1 MRILVYGAGVLGC
14 ELAHVL
20 MQNKKNVVTLLARG
34 EWKEMIDQKGLVI
47 RHWVQRKTTTERKT
61 VDTLAPD
68 DYYDLVFVVVQAGQ
82 LPDVLPVLKANKS
95 QYFVFVGNNP
105 QAKQVLEAMQ
115 RPADKIAFGF
125 QNTAGRRERDRVV
138 SVHTGVGMTVG
149 GATTPLS
156 GTFRTRLK
164 TAFDGAK
171 YKLTFYGDMDE
182 WLKCHIA
189 FVLPAC
195 YVCYACNGDL
205 HRATKQQRGAIL
217 DAAYEGCEMLKALGI
232 KSEFKGGLRVTTPE
246 AMDVVRMVLTGKVS
260 RELVGL
266 INAHGPLAVGLSG
279 EDGGL
284 FSAMQR
290 RPIIDGKSTDIGLVG
305 DVVSVDASAVEDLVA
320 AGRIP
325 VVSSVAPNE
334 EDATEVLNVNADS
347 AAAALAAA
355 VGAHKLVILTDVDG
369 LYADWP
375 DKNSLIGRI
384 GVETLRDMLPDL
396 ESGMRPKMEACVRA
410 IDGGVPQAH
419 VIDGRKPHSILNEI
433 FTSAGIGTMVMPD
446 EGLEMRSS
454 YGY

>member
-47 RHWVQRKTTTERKT
+47 RHWVQRKTTTERIKT

-105 QAKQVLEAMQ
+105 QAKQVLEFMQ

-125 QNTAGRRERDRVV
+125 QGTAGRREHDHVV
-138 SVHTGVGMTVG
+138 SVYASAGMTVG

-189 FVLPAC
+189 LILPAC
-195 YVCYACNGDL
+195 YLCYACSGDL
-205 HRATKQQRGAIL
+205 SKATKEQRDLVL
-217 DAAYEGCEMLKALGI
+217 DAAWEACEMLKAAHIPVDDKENTDCYRAGTPGRRKMDAMVLALCKTPLGRLCV
-232 KSEFKGGLRVTTPE
+232 SDHAMHAVAEMQYLDEAFEGLRARTS
-246 AMDVVRMVLTGKVS
+246 VRMT
-260 RELVGL
+260 
-266 INAHGPLAVGLSG
+266 AW
-279 EDGGL
+279 D
-284 FSAMQR
+284 
-290 RPIIDGKSTDIGLVG
+290 
-305 DVVSVDASAVEDLVA
+305 
-320 AGRIP
+320 
-325 VVSSVAPNE
+325 
-334 EDATEVLNVNADS
+334 
-347 AAAALAAA
+347 
-355 VGAHKLVILTDVDG
+355 
-369 LYADWP
+369 
-375 DKNSLIGRI
+375 
-384 GVETLRDMLPDL
+384 TLRSQMPSWDI
-396 ESGMRPKMEACVRA
+396 MRKKTAKAKR
-410 IDGGVPQAH
+410 
-419 VIDGRKPHSILNEI
+419 
-433 FTSAGIGTMVMPD
+433 
-446 EGLEMRSS
+446 
-454 YGY
+454 